1 METFLLNLLKTSLLG
16 SLAILA
22 MLVLK
27 PLWRERYRAKT
38 RCWLWLALA
47 AFLLLPVDFSVK
59 NAPVQAAPPK
69 DYTLFVGTDKTAI
82 QSTDNLFGDM
92 AEKSGQSPAQ
102 VRDTIIQR
110 PVTNPE
116 QKTTRYIPVTTI
128 LFYGYLAGAAAFLL
142 YQGVSYALFRR
153 TVRRWKRDVSR
164 ADYAAMLSDTARDLG
179 VSAPE
184 MIVCEAISTPAVT
197 GLLRPRLL
205 LPHERYDV
213 QELRYILRHE
223 LCHLKRRDMLLKLV
237 LLAAN
242 AMHWFNPVVY
252 LMLRQADEDIELA
265 CDSAA
270 TDGLELPE
278 RAAYSRTLLAAVQS
292 SVRALPA
299 TTCFGGTV
307 ERLKRRIT
315 NVLGA
320 QKKRGLGVVALVLA
334 LTLTAGCAISWGERA
349 QKNDDPFA
357 DKSYTVDILLYE
369 APAFTDGFTDGTYPS
384 FRTTTNTAGE
394 KYVTLCD
401 AWGSTSIYGPMEE
414 YTLEKQSFYALFGST
429 KASPVDDLIQ
439 NNKSAWSGHC
449 EEASDG
455 QPNQVYLLKQKDGS
469 VYLGLA
475 GDYEEDGSELFCSV
489 FRLNEQVNPIYA
501 SMDDYAAACVEDLKK
516 GTMTYSVSENNDYA
530 SRSIED
536 TVADVRVT
544 QLEQADSLGNLSP
557 DGTVLELW
565 YFQYEM
571 KPTNEAGMQID
582 VIGGQELTDDGYLN
596 ENWTHYLT
604 VLHYTYGEK
613 TGYQVIGTYTGNDG
627 LWYNGCSYSGE
638 EKYYLHDFYV
648 DYAGLDLPKMFIP
661 DLLNDTAA
669 DGYGRANQCEA
680 RLISGDGSYYFYA
693 PITAWACNPGTEFW
707 YSRYDTG
714 SYFNAKKLEQS
725 LDEAKAEWES
735 TGAKAEKTDAGWRF
749 VTHEGMS
756 NTIVTLFDAPDGTC
770 YEVTTHWTFDGSTE
784 ENQWGWNR
792 DRAVEGE
799 AVILQAMVNSFR
811 TSKILFT
818 DGSPNGSE
826 SSDPAPDDTAFQ
838 ADLQLASNGGASW
851 LSLNT
856 DGMAVGGHDPKD
868 SAPTVLLDTCDYK
881 EYDPS
886 ESSPSGS
893 AVPPGGGNPLALCLS
908 LSNSARFTFYE
919 GSDFMLYQHGDTR
932 YYKVSSYGDYATI
945 FDAML
950 AWYNKTPD
958 KEATFESDLVLAS
971 NAATVD
977 ILAFCPASGESGSHA
992 PLLTGYSVALDSYEY
1007 KPIDKPKNLDGLD
1020 SVELWPHNAQAT
1032 CLIFYKGTNT
1042 VKYVS
1047 GKSERYYRAVGD
1059 FSIVDNDGRTLYDL
1073 MRVWYDTAE
1082 YSDMLTSDVRAQSKS
1097 FSWQE
1102 AAQNWAN
1109 AYYGTQKEVTSG
1121 SIYKFTWLNVT
1132 VNPAEETTQAK
1143 RKAGEIDD
1151 NTYCFAVRVEF
1162 TAESANALQSAMAGN
1177 TVKCENPAAP
1187 KDAYEF
1193 YRCCTIQLRDD
1204 GRWYGTELGTGWLC
1218 AIPKKEGL
1226 PPPFFAVF
1234 QRRAGK
1240 STGTSQRY
1248 VV

>member
-69 DYTLFVGTDKTAI
+69 DYTLFVGTDKTTI

-92 AEKSGQSPAQ
+92 AEKSGQSPAA

-213 QELRYILRHE
+213 QDLRYILRHE

-252 LMLRQADEDIELA
+252 LMLRQTDEDIELA

-334 LTLTAGCAISWGERA
+334 LTLTAGCAVSWGERA

-357 DKSYTVDILLYE
+357 DKSYTVDTLLYE
-369 APAFTDGFTDGTYPS
+369 APGFTDGFTDGAYPT
-384 FRTTTNTAGE
+384 FRTATNPAGE
-394 KYVTLCD
+394 KYVTMFNDLGY
-401 AWGSTSIYGPMEE
+401 ALIYGPMEE
-414 YTLEKQSFYALFGST
+414 YNLEKQSFYALFGNT
-429 KASPVDDLIQ
+429 RDASPVDDLMQ
-439 NNKSAWSGHC
+439 HNKSAWTGYC
-449 EEASDG
+449 EEAKDS
-455 QPNQVYLLKQKDGS
+455 QPYQAYLLEQEDGTI
-469 VYLGLA
+469 YLGLSA
-475 GDYEEDGSELFCSV
+475 DYAEDGSECFCMV
-489 FRLNEQVNPIYA
+489 YRLEKEDDTIYA

-516 GTMTYSVSENNDYA
+516 GTMTYSVSENNEYA

-544 QLEQADSLGNLSP
+544 QLEQGDSLGNLSP

-571 KPTNEAGMQID
+571 KPTNEAGAQINI
-582 VIGGQELTDDGYLN
+582 VGGQELTDDGYLN
-596 ENWTHYLT
+596 EHWTHYLT

-613 TGYQVIGTYTGNDG
+613 TGYQIIGTYTGNDG
-627 LWYNGCSYSGE
+627 LWYNGCSYGVDL
-638 EKYYLHDFYV
+638 KYYLHDFYV

-799 AVILQAMVNSFR
+799 AEVLRAMVRSF
-811 TSKILFT
+811 TVNW
-818 DGSPNGSE
+818 DADAAA
-826 SSDPAPDDTAFQ
+826 DPALDDSDFQ
-838 ADLQLASNGGASW
+838 ADLQLASNGGAAWMFLYRDNAAITDRDMLNVTPTVRLDECSYALLHDKFTPADGARSLTLW
-851 LSLNT
+851 LSNNDSSHLVFFEDT
-856 DGMAVGGHDPKD
+856 DI
-868 SAPTVLLDTCDYK
+868 
-881 EYDPS
+881 
-886 ESSPSGS
+886 
-893 AVPPGGGNPLALCLS
+893 
-908 LSNSARFTFYE
+908 
-919 GSDFMLYQHGDTR
+919 MLYQRDDAY
-932 YYKVSSYGDYATI
+932 YYKVSDYGDYATLY
-945 FDAML
+945 DAML
-950 AWYNKTPD
+950 AWFNSAQSGTEPSDASSATTTNAVSRDSLIKAADSYVDLGGYLWYTADGKFCRWHEGGSVETLRELPYNDVTDQPAI
-958 KEATFESDLVLAS
+958 ATLA
-971 NAATVD
+971 VEYD
-977 ILAFCPASGESGSHA
+977 Q
-992 PLLTGYSVALDSYEY
+992 VALRWHIGGATTGTTMLELYGADGKRTME
-1007 KPIDKPKNLDGLD
+1007 LDG
-1020 SVELWPHNAQAT
+1020 SAP
-1032 CLIFYKGTNT
+1032 
-1042 VKYVS
+1042 
-1047 GKSERYYRAVGD
+1047 
-1059 FSIVDNDGRTLYDL
+1059 
-1073 MRVWYDTAE
+1073 
-1082 YSDMLTSDVRAQSKS
+1082 
-1097 FSWQE
+1097 
-1102 AAQNWAN
+1102 
-1109 AYYGTQKEVTSG
+1109 
-1121 SIYKFTWLNVT
+1121 
-1132 VNPAEETTQAK
+1132 
-1143 RKAGEIDD
+1143 
-1151 NTYCFAVRVEF
+1151 FAI
-1162 TAESANALQSAMAGN
+1162 SGN
-1177 TVKCENPAAP
+1177 TVVKLLSFPPTTGNLLLSTDGGKTWSAIG
-1187 KDAYEF
+1187 DADWF
-1193 YRCCTIQLRDD
+1193 YGSVTEDSSGSTSYALADLTIRDGYVYTTAVYD
-1204 GRWYGTELGTGWLC
+1204 VHHEKSNDPLVTHSVRVNLKTGAQEILD
-1218 AIPKKEGL
+1218 
-1226 PPPFFAVF
+1226 
-1234 QRRAGK
+1234 
-1240 STGTSQRY
+1240 
-1248 VV
+1248 

>member
-47 AFLLLPVDFSVK
+47 VFLLLPVDFSVK
-59 NAPVQAAPPK
+59 NAPVQAEPPK

-153 TVRRWKRDVSR
+153 TVRRWKRDVAR
-164 ADYAAMLSDTARDLG
+164 ADYASLLSDTVRDLG

-334 LTLTAGCAISWGERA
+334 LTLTAGCAVSWGERA

-357 DKSYTVDILLYE
+357 DKSYTVDTLLYE
-369 APAFTDGFTDGTYPS
+369 APGFTDGFTDGAYPT
-384 FRTTTNTAGE
+384 FRTATNPAGE
-394 KYVTLCD
+394 KYVTMFNDLGY
-401 AWGSTSIYGPMEE
+401 ALIYGPMEE
-414 YTLEKQSFYALFGST
+414 YKLEKQSFYALFGNT
-429 KASPVDDLIQ
+429 RDASPVDDLMQ
-439 NNKSAWSGHC
+439 HNKSAWTGYC
-449 EEASDG
+449 EEAKDS
-455 QPNQVYLLKQKDGS
+455 QPYQAYLLEQEDGTI
-469 VYLGLA
+469 YLGLSA
-475 GDYEEDGSELFCSV
+475 DYAEDGSECFCMV
-489 FRLNEQVNPIYA
+489 YRLEKEDDTIYA
-501 SMDDYAAACVEDLKK
+501 SMDDYAAERVAELKK
-516 GTMTYSVSENNDYA
+516 GTMTYSVSENNEYA

-544 QLEQADSLGNLSP
+544 QLEFADSLGNLSP

-604 VLHYTYGEK
+604 VLHYTSGEK
-613 TGYQVIGTYTGNDG
+613 TGYQIIGTYTGNDG

-661 DLLNDTAA
+661 NLLNDTAA

-799 AVILQAMVNSFR
+799 AVVLQAMVNSFR
-811 TSKILFT
+811 TSKILPTT
-818 DGSPNGSE
+818 DPVLD
-826 SSDPAPDDTAFQ
+826 DPAFK
-838 ADLQLASNGGASW
+838 ADLQLATNGGASW
-851 LSLNT
+851 MYLSKNSA
-856 DGMAVGGHDPKD
+856 AVSDCNMRNVT
-868 SAPTVLLDTCDYK
+868 PTVKLDECSYALLNEEFTPDDGKQT
-881 EYDPS
+881 
-886 ESSPSGS
+886 
-893 AVPPGGGNPLALCLS
+893 LTLW
-908 LSNSARFTFYE
+908 LSNNDSSHLAFYE
-919 GSDFMLYQHGDTR
+919 GTNVMLYQRDDAR
-932 YYKVSSYGDYATI
+932 YYKVSNFGDYATLY
-945 FDAML
+945 DAML
-950 AWYNKTPD
+950 AWFNSAQSGT
-958 KEATFESDLVLAS
+958 ETSDASSTTTTNAVSRDSLIKAADSYVDLGGYLWYTAGGKLYRWREGGSVEVLHDLPV
-971 NAATVD
+971 NDVTDTTVD
-977 ILAFCPASGESGSHA
+977 ATLSVVSDQVALRYYIGGGIMGSFVTELYGADGKQSATLYGYESIAISGSTIVETTKFPPTVNNLRLSTDGGKTWTSIGDA
-992 PLLTGYSVALDSYEY
+992 DYFYGSVTEDGSSISYFPGALEIRDGYVYTTAVYD
-1007 KPIDKPKNLDGLD
+1007 IDHQK
-1020 SVELWPHNAQAT
+1020 
-1032 CLIFYKGTNT
+1032 
-1042 VKYVS
+1042 
-1047 GKSERYYRAVGD
+1047 
-1059 FSIVDNDGRTLYDL
+1059 
-1073 MRVWYDTAE
+1073 
-1082 YSDMLTSDVRAQSKS
+1082 TSDPL
-1097 FSWQE
+1097 
-1102 AAQNWAN
+1102 
-1109 AYYGTQKEVTSG
+1109 VTHS
-1121 SIYKFTWLNVT
+1121 
-1132 VNPAEETTQAK
+1132 
-1143 RKAGEIDD
+1143 
-1151 NTYCFAVRVEF
+1151 VRV
-1162 TAESANALQSAMAGN
+1162 NL
-1177 TVKCENPAAP
+1177 K
-1187 KDAYEF
+1187 
-1193 YRCCTIQLRDD
+1193 
-1204 GRWYGTELGTGWLC
+1204 TGAQEILD
-1218 AIPKKEGL
+1218 
-1226 PPPFFAVF
+1226 
-1234 QRRAGK
+1234 
-1240 STGTSQRY
+1240 
-1248 VV
+1248 

>member
-92 AEKSGQSPAQ
+92 AEKSGQSPAA

-153 TVRRWKRDVSR
+153 TVHRWKRDVSR

-334 LTLTAGCAISWGERA
+334 LTLTAGCAVSWGERA

-357 DKSYTVDILLYE
+357 DKSYTVDTLLYE
-369 APAFTDGFTDGTYPS
+369 APGFTDGFTDGAYPT
-384 FRTTTNTAGE
+384 FRTATNPAGE
-394 KYVTLCD
+394 KYVTMFNDLGY
-401 AWGSTSIYGPMEE
+401 ALIYGPMEE
-414 YTLEKQSFYALFGST
+414 YKLEKQSFYALFGST
-429 KASPVDDLIQ
+429 RDASPVDDLMQ
-439 NNKSAWSGHC
+439 HNKSAWTGYC
-449 EEASDG
+449 EEAKDS
-455 QPNQVYLLKQKDGS
+455 QPYQAYLLEQEDGTI
-469 VYLGLA
+469 YLGLSA
-475 GDYEEDGSELFCSV
+475 DYAEDGSECFCMV
-489 FRLNEQVNPIYA
+489 YRLEKEDDTIYA
-501 SMDDYAAACVEDLKK
+501 SMDDYAAERVAELKK
-516 GTMTYSVSENNDYA
+516 GTMTYSVSENNEYA

-571 KPTNEAGMQID
+571 KPTNEAGAQINI
-582 VIGGQELTDDGYLN
+582 VGGQELTDDGYLN

-604 VLHYTYGEK
+604 VLHYTSGEK

-707 YSRYDTG
+707 YSRCDTG

-792 DRAVEGE
+792 DRAVESE
-799 AVILQAMVNSFR
+799 AEVLRAMVRSF
-811 TSKILFT
+811 TVNW
-818 DGSPNGSE
+818 DADAAA
-826 SSDPAPDDTAFQ
+826 DPALDDSDFQ
-838 ADLQLASNGGASW
+838 ADLQLASNGGAAWMYLSKNSAAVSDCNMRNVTPTVKLDECSYALLNEEFTPDDGKQTLTLW
-851 LSLNT
+851 LSNN
-856 DGMAVGGHDPKD
+856 D
-868 SAPTVLLDTCDYK
+868 S
-881 EYDPS
+881 S
-886 ESSPSGS
+886 H
-893 AVPPGGGNPLALCLS
+893 LA
-908 LSNSARFTFYE
+908 FYE
-919 GSDFMLYQHGDTR
+919 GTNVMLYQRDDAR
-932 YYKVSSYGDYATI
+932 YYKVSNFGDYATLY
-945 FDAML
+945 DAML
-950 AWYNKTPD
+950 AWFNSAQSGT
-958 KEATFESDLVLAS
+958 ETSDAS
-971 NAATVD
+971 STTTTNAVSRDSLIKA
-977 ILAFCPASGESGSHA
+977 A
-992 PLLTGYSVALDSYEY
+992 DSY
-1007 KPIDKPKNLDGLD
+1007 
-1020 SVELWPHNAQAT
+1020 
-1032 CLIFYKGTNT
+1032 
-1042 VKYVS
+1042 
-1047 GKSERYYRAVGD
+1047 
-1059 FSIVDNDGRTLYDL
+1059 VDNDDYLWYISGGKLCRWHEGGSVETLRELPYNDVTDQPAIATLAVEYDQVALRWHIGGATTGTTMLELYGADGKRTMELD
-1073 MRVWYDTAE
+1073 
-1082 YSDMLTSDVRAQSKS
+1082 
-1097 FSWQE
+1097 
-1102 AAQNWAN
+1102 
-1109 AYYGTQKEVTSG
+1109 G
-1121 SIYKFTWLNVT
+1121 SA
-1132 VNPAEETTQAK
+1132 P
-1143 RKAGEIDD
+1143 
-1151 NTYCFAVRVEF
+1151 FAI
-1162 TAESANALQSAMAGN
+1162 SGN
-1177 TVKCENPAAP
+1177 TVVKLLSFPPTTGNLLLSTDGGKTWSAIG
-1187 KDAYEF
+1187 DADWF
-1193 YRCCTIQLRDD
+1193 YGSVTEDSSGSTSYALADLTIRDGYVYTTAVYD
-1204 GRWYGTELGTGWLC
+1204 IDHQKTSDPLVTHSVRVNLKTGAQEILD
-1218 AIPKKEGL
+1218 
-1226 PPPFFAVF
+1226 
-1234 QRRAGK
+1234 
-1240 STGTSQRY
+1240 
-1248 VV
+1248 

>member
-38 RCWLWLALA
+38 RCWLWLAMA

-205 LPHERYDV
+205 LPHEHYDV

-223 LCHLKRRDMLLKLV
+223 LCHLKRCDMLFKLV

-270 TDGLELPE
+270 TDDLDRAE

-334 LTLTAGCAISWGERA
+334 LTLTAGCAVSWGERGK
-349 QKNDDPFA
+349 KNDAPF
-357 DKSYTVDILLYE
+357 
-369 APAFTDGFTDGTYPS
+369 DGTRYNPVLVVANWELTIGKN
-384 FRTTTNTAGE
+384 FRPLYYVSDESGTYFRLSCEDGVNTVTMIYDGGE
-394 KYVTLCD
+394 TAFAPMESVTLTQENFDGTLLPDLDTLRGDNKAAWRVQLPDNFDDHDPEASPNLVFLLEQEDGTLYLCIGYHFEGGD
-401 AWGSTSIYGPMEE
+401 AFIEDTDRIRWVYR
-414 YTLEKQSFYALFGST
+414 LEK
-429 KASPVDDLIQ
+429 
-439 NNKSAWSGHC
+439 
-449 EEASDG
+449 
-455 QPNQVYLLKQKDGS
+455 
-469 VYLGLA
+469 
-475 GDYEEDGSELFCSV
+475 ED
-489 FRLNEQVNPIYA
+489 NTIYP
-501 SMDDYAAACVEDLKK
+501 SMDDYAAKCVEDLKQ
-516 GTMTYSVSENNDYA
+516 GTMTYYTSENGNYGSQA
-530 SRSIED
+530 IED

-544 QLEQADSLGNLSP
+544 RLEQGDSLGNLSP

-571 KPTNEAGMQID
+571 KPTNEAGVQID

-596 ENWTHYLT
+596 EHWTHYLT

-613 TGYQVIGTYTGNDG
+613 TGYQVIGTSMSNDG
-627 LWYNGCSYSGE
+627 LWYNGCGYGVDL
-638 EKYYLHDFYV
+638 KYYLHDFYV
-648 DYAGLDLPKMFIP
+648 DYAGLDLPKMYIP
-661 DLLNDTAA
+661 NLVDGLVE
-669 DGYGRANQCEA
+669 DGYGHGNSVEG
-680 RLISGDGSYYFYA
+680 RLVSGSTYNFCYYYV
-693 PITAWACNPGTEFW
+693 PITGWACSPGTDYW

-714 SYFNAKKLEQS
+714 SYFSVKKLERGIN
-725 LDEAKAEWES
+725 DAKAEWES
-735 TGAKAEKTDAGWRF
+735 TGVTGEKVDTGCWRY

-756 NTIVTLFDAPDGTC
+756 NTIVTLFAGPNNTT
-770 YEVTTHWTFDGSTE
+770 YEVEIHWLFDGSSE
-784 ENQWGWNR
+784 ENQWGWNH
-792 DRAVEGE
+792 DRAVEEE
-799 AVILQAMVNSFR
+799 AVILQAMVKHFTINGG
-811 TSKILFT
+811 IYFT
-818 DGSPNGSE
+818 DGSSDAE
-826 SSDPAPDDTAFQ
+826 SPADTAFLT
-838 ADLQLASNGGASW
+838 DLQLAANGGIESLTLFPAATSSIISPCEPVSTEGSELHVDLSNYGYSSTSEPENISLLNHIRIDLKGDSQSW
-851 LSLNT
+851 F
-856 DGMAVGGHDPKD
+856 
-868 SAPTVLLDTCDYK
+868 
-881 EYDPS
+881 
-886 ESSPSGS
+886 ESYQ
-893 AVPPGGGNPLALCLS
+893 GGNVIGYFAENRP
-908 LSNSARFTFYE
+908 TE
-919 GSDFMLYQHGDTR
+919 
-932 YYKVSSYGDYATI
+932 YY
-945 FDAML
+945 
-950 AWYNKTPD
+950 
-958 KEATFESDLVLAS
+958 
-971 NAATVD
+971 
-977 ILAFCPASGESGSHA
+977 LAF
-992 PLLTGYSVALDSYEY
+992 
-1007 KPIDKPKNLDGLD
+1007 
-1020 SVELWPHNAQAT
+1020 
-1032 CLIFYKGTNT
+1032 
-1042 VKYVS
+1042 
-1047 GKSERYYRAVGD
+1047 GD
-1059 FSIVDNDGRTLYDL
+1059 FGKYATLYDVIL
-1073 MRVWYDTAE
+1073 EWYHSAQSGTKPSDASSATMTNAVSRDSLIKAADSYVDLGGYLWYTAGGKFCRWHEGGSVETVCDLPLDYDTPVSASLSTQDNRILMGYHIGGATMGSFITDLYDTDGKKLSSINGYNAIAISGDIIVMTDHFMPTPNNLSISYDCGKTFTE
-1082 YSDMLTSDVRAQSKS
+1082 FGDKDWFYGSALTED
-1097 FSWQE
+1097 
-1102 AAQNWAN
+1102 
-1109 AYYGTQKEVTSG
+1109 GTYVTSVSSSLEIRDG
-1121 SIYKFTWLNVT
+1121 YVYTTAVYDINHEKSDDPLVT
-1132 VNPAEETTQAK
+1132 H
-1143 RKAGEIDD
+1143 
-1151 NTYCFAVRVEF
+1151 AVRI
-1162 TAESANALQSAMAGN
+1162 SI
-1177 TVKCENPAAP
+1177 K
-1187 KDAYEF
+1187 
-1193 YRCCTIQLRDD
+1193 
-1204 GRWYGTELGTGWLC
+1204 TGAQEILD
-1218 AIPKKEGL
+1218 
-1226 PPPFFAVF
+1226 
-1234 QRRAGK
+1234 
-1240 STGTSQRY
+1240 
-1248 VV
+1248 

>member
-47 AFLLLPVDFSVK
+47 AFLLLPIDFSVK

-153 TVRRWKRDVSR
+153 TVRRWKRDVTR

-179 VSAPE
+179 VNAPE

-320 QKKRGLGVVALVLA
+320 QKKRGLGIVALVLA
-334 LTLTAGCAISWGERA
+334 LTLTAGCAVSWGSRDA
-349 QKNDDPFA
+349 STAPFDGSRYHPVFVLENPELTIGESFLPLSNITSTSVQLSQA
-357 DKSYTVDILLYE
+357 DGIKMVALTYTGTAMVYTPMESVTLTQE
-369 APAFTDGFTDGTYPS
+369 NFDGTLLPDLDALRS
-384 FRTTTNTAGE
+384 DNKTAWRVQLPDNFDDHDPEASPNLVFLLEQEDG
-394 KYVTLCD
+394 TLYLCIGYHFNGGD
-401 AWGSTSIYGPMEE
+401 AFPEDSDRIRWVYR
-414 YTLEKQSFYALFGST
+414 LEK
-429 KASPVDDLIQ
+429 
-439 NNKSAWSGHC
+439 
-449 EEASDG
+449 
-455 QPNQVYLLKQKDGS
+455 
-469 VYLGLA
+469 
-475 GDYEEDGSELFCSV
+475 ED
-489 FRLNEQVNPIYA
+489 NTIYP
-501 SMDDYAAACVEDLKK
+501 SMDDYAAACVEYLKK

-544 QLEQADSLGNLSP
+544 RLEQGDSLGNLSP

-571 KPTNEAGMQID
+571 KPTNEAGVQID

-596 ENWTHYLT
+596 EHWTHYLT
-604 VLHYTYGEK
+604 VLHYTSGEK
-613 TGYQVIGTYTGNDG
+613 TGYQIIGTSMSNDG
-627 LWYNGCSYSGE
+627 LWYNGCGYGVDL
-638 EKYYLHDFYV
+638 KYYLHDFYV

-661 DLLNDTAA
+661 NLLNAA
-669 DGYGRANQCEA
+669 TDGYGRANQCEA

-811 TSKILFT
+811 TSKILPTT
-818 DGSPNGSE
+818 DPVLD
-826 SSDPAPDDTAFQ
+826 DPAFK
-838 ADLQLASNGGASW
+838 ADLQLATNGGASW
-851 LSLNT
+851 MYLSKNSA
-856 DGMAVGGHDPKD
+856 AVSDCNMRNVT
-868 SAPTVLLDTCDYK
+868 PTVKLDECSYALLNEEFTPDDGKQT
-881 EYDPS
+881 
-886 ESSPSGS
+886 
-893 AVPPGGGNPLALCLS
+893 LTLW
-908 LSNSARFTFYE
+908 LSNNDSSHLAFYE
-919 GSDFMLYQHGDTR
+919 GTNVMLYQRDDAR
-932 YYKVSSYGDYATI
+932 YYKVSNFGDYATLY
-945 FDAML
+945 DAML
-950 AWYNKTPD
+950 AWFNSAQSGT
-958 KEATFESDLVLAS
+958 ETSDAS
-971 NAATVD
+971 STTTTNAVSRDSLIKA
-977 ILAFCPASGESGSHA
+977 A
-992 PLLTGYSVALDSYEY
+992 DSYVDLGGYLWYTAGGKFCRWRE
-1007 KPIDKPKNLDGLD
+1007 GG
-1020 SVELWPHNAQAT
+1020 SVETVCDLPLDYDTPVSASLSTQDNRILMNYHIGGAT
-1032 CLIFYKGTNT
+1032 MGSFIT
-1042 VKYVS
+1042 
-1047 GKSERYYRAVGD
+1047 D
-1059 FSIVDNDGRTLYDL
+1059 LYDTDGKKL
-1073 MRVWYDTAE
+1073 SSINGYNAIAISGDIIVMTDHFMPTPNNMSISYDCGKTFTEFGDKDWFYGSA
-1082 YSDMLTSDVRAQSKS
+1082 LTED
-1097 FSWQE
+1097 
-1102 AAQNWAN
+1102 
-1109 AYYGTQKEVTSG
+1109 GTYVTSVNSSLEIRDG
-1121 SIYKFTWLNVT
+1121 YVYTTAVYDINHEKSDDPLVT
-1132 VNPAEETTQAK
+1132 H
-1143 RKAGEIDD
+1143 
-1151 NTYCFAVRVEF
+1151 AVRI
-1162 TAESANALQSAMAGN
+1162 SI
-1177 TVKCENPAAP
+1177 K
-1187 KDAYEF
+1187 
-1193 YRCCTIQLRDD
+1193 
-1204 GRWYGTELGTGWLC
+1204 TGAQEILD
-1218 AIPKKEGL
+1218 
-1226 PPPFFAVF
+1226 
-1234 QRRAGK
+1234 
-1240 STGTSQRY
+1240 
-1248 VV
+1248 

>member
-47 AFLLLPVDFSVK
+47 VFLLLPVDFSVK

-205 LPHERYDV
+205 LPHEHYDV

-334 LTLTAGCAISWGERA
+334 LTLTAGCAVGWGERA
-349 QKNDDPFA
+349 QTQKNDDPFA

-604 VLHYTYGEK
+604 VLHYTSGEQ

-638 EKYYLHDFYV
+638 GKYYLHDFYV

-792 DRAVEGE
+792 DRAVESE
-799 AVILQAMVNSFR
+799 AEVLRAMVRSF
-811 TSKILFT
+811 TVNW
-818 DGSPNGSE
+818 DADAAA
-826 SSDPAPDDTAFQ
+826 DPALDDSDFQ
-838 ADLQLASNGGASW
+838 ADLQLASNGGAAWMYLSKNSAAVSDCNMRNVTPTVKLDECSYALLNEEFTPDDGKQTLTLW
-851 LSLNT
+851 LSNN
-856 DGMAVGGHDPKD
+856 D
-868 SAPTVLLDTCDYK
+868 S
-881 EYDPS
+881 S
-886 ESSPSGS
+886 H
-893 AVPPGGGNPLALCLS
+893 LA
-908 LSNSARFTFYE
+908 FYE
-919 GSDFMLYQHGDTR
+919 GTNVMLYQRDDAR
-932 YYKVSSYGDYATI
+932 YYKVSNFGDYATLY
-945 FDAML
+945 DAML
-950 AWYNKTPD
+950 AWFNSAQSGTEPSDASSTTTTNAVSRDSLIKAADSYVDLGGYLWYTAGGKFCRWHEGGSVETLRELPYNDVTDQPAI
-958 KEATFESDLVLAS
+958 ATLA
-971 NAATVD
+971 VEYD
-977 ILAFCPASGESGSHA
+977 Q
-992 PLLTGYSVALDSYEY
+992 VALRWHIGGATTGTTMLELYGADGKRTME
-1007 KPIDKPKNLDGLD
+1007 LDG
-1020 SVELWPHNAQAT
+1020 SAP
-1032 CLIFYKGTNT
+1032 
-1042 VKYVS
+1042 
-1047 GKSERYYRAVGD
+1047 
-1059 FSIVDNDGRTLYDL
+1059 
-1073 MRVWYDTAE
+1073 
-1082 YSDMLTSDVRAQSKS
+1082 
-1097 FSWQE
+1097 
-1102 AAQNWAN
+1102 
-1109 AYYGTQKEVTSG
+1109 
-1121 SIYKFTWLNVT
+1121 
-1132 VNPAEETTQAK
+1132 
-1143 RKAGEIDD
+1143 
-1151 NTYCFAVRVEF
+1151 FAI
-1162 TAESANALQSAMAGN
+1162 SGN
-1177 TVKCENPAAP
+1177 TVVKLLSFPPTTGNLLLSTDGGKTWSAIG
-1187 KDAYEF
+1187 DADWF
-1193 YRCCTIQLRDD
+1193 YGSVTEDSSGSTSYALADLTIRDGYVYTTAVYD
-1204 GRWYGTELGTGWLC
+1204 IDHQKTSDPLVTHAVRISIKTGAQEILD
-1218 AIPKKEGL
+1218 
-1226 PPPFFAVF
+1226 
-1234 QRRAGK
+1234 
-1240 STGTSQRY
+1240 
-1248 VV
+1248 

>member
-47 AFLLLPVDFSVK
+47 VFLLLPVDFSVK
-59 NAPVQAAPPK
+59 NAPVQAEPPK
-69 DYTLFVGTDKTAI
+69 DYTLFVGTDKTTI

-92 AEKSGQSPAQ
+92 AEKSGQSPAA

-153 TVRRWKRDVSR
+153 TVRRWKRDVAR

-179 VSAPE
+179 VGAPE

-205 LPHERYDV
+205 LPHEHYDV

-334 LTLTAGCAISWGERA
+334 LTLTAGCAVSWGN
-349 QKNDDPFA
+349 KNELSDPFG
-357 DKSYTVDILLYE
+357 KSYTIADIVYIGVEPDDTFRENAANAELLLRSDAQSMTLTWTDHYKWDCTAAGSFEMTEENFDRYFDGSAFE
-369 APAFTDGFTDGTYPS
+369 AADNPAGWQESDMSAAKLRRENANTWCFTTSSPPDGLTDY
-384 FRTTTNTAGE
+384 
-394 KYVTLCD
+394 LC
-401 AWGSTSIYGPMEE
+401 
-414 YTLEKQSFYALFGST
+414 
-429 KASPVDDLIQ
+429 
-439 NNKSAWSGHC
+439 
-449 EEASDG
+449 
-455 QPNQVYLLKQKDGS
+455 LLQQKDGTL
-469 VYLGLA
+469 YLAMGYYPDSKQTAPHCFHTL
-475 GDYEEDGSELFCSV
+475 
-489 FRLNEQVNPIYA
+489 FRLAEKAVPIYA

-544 QLEQADSLGNLSP
+544 QLEFADSLGNLSP

-571 KPTNEAGMQID
+571 KPTNEAGVQID
-582 VIGGQELTDDGYLN
+582 VIGGQELTDDGYLR
-596 ENWTHYLT
+596 ESWTHYLT
-604 VLHYTYGEK
+604 VLRYTSGEK

-627 LWYNGCSYSGE
+627 LWYDGCNYSGE
-638 EKYYLHDFYV
+638 EKYYLHDFYI

-661 DLLNDTAA
+661 NLLNAA
-669 DGYGRANQCEA
+669 TDGYGRANQCEA

-735 TGAKAEKTDAGWRF
+735 TGAKAAKTDTGWRF
-749 VTHEGMS
+749 VTNEGMS
-756 NTIVTLFDAPDGTC
+756 NTVVTLFDAPDNTC
-770 YEVTTHWTFDGSTE
+770 YEVEIHWSFDGSTA
-784 ENQWGWNR
+784 ENEWGWNR

-799 AVILQAMVNSFR
+799 AEVLRAMVRSF
-811 TSKILFT
+811 TVNW
-818 DGSPNGSE
+818 DADAAA
-826 SSDPAPDDTAFQ
+826 DPALDDSDFQ
-838 ADLQLASNGGASW
+838 ADLQLASNGGAAWMFLYRDNAAITDRDMLNVTPTVRLDECSYALLHDKFTPADGARSLTLW
-851 LSLNT
+851 LSNNDSSHLAFFEGT
-856 DGMAVGGHDPKD
+856 DI
-868 SAPTVLLDTCDYK
+868 
-881 EYDPS
+881 
-886 ESSPSGS
+886 
-893 AVPPGGGNPLALCLS
+893 
-908 LSNSARFTFYE
+908 
-919 GSDFMLYQHGDTR
+919 MLYQRDDAY
-932 YYKVSSYGDYATI
+932 YYKVSDYGDYATLY
-945 FDAML
+945 DAML
-950 AWYNKTPD
+950 AWFNSAQSGTEPSD
-958 KEATFESDLVLAS
+958 ASSAT
-971 NAATVD
+971 T
-977 ILAFCPASGESGSHA
+977 
-992 PLLTGYSVALDSYEY
+992 
-1007 KPIDKPKNLDGLD
+1007 
-1020 SVELWPHNAQAT
+1020 
-1032 CLIFYKGTNT
+1032 TNT
-1042 VKYVS
+1042 VSRDSLIKAADSYVDLGGYLWYISGGKFYRWHEGSAVETICTLPTDSLTDSPVRATLSIMVSRVALRYHIGGATMGTYVTELYNSDGEQYVKIDGYESIAFDNHGNIVKTLQFPPAQNNLSISYDS
-1047 GKSERYYRAVGD
+1047 GKTWTSIGDADYFYGSVTEDGSSISYFPGALEIRDGYVYTTAV
-1059 FSIVDNDGRTLYDL
+1059 YDI
-1073 MRVWYDTAE
+1073 DHQK
-1082 YSDMLTSDVRAQSKS
+1082 TSDPL
-1097 FSWQE
+1097 
-1102 AAQNWAN
+1102 
-1109 AYYGTQKEVTSG
+1109 VTHS
-1121 SIYKFTWLNVT
+1121 
-1132 VNPAEETTQAK
+1132 
-1143 RKAGEIDD
+1143 
-1151 NTYCFAVRVEF
+1151 VRV
-1162 TAESANALQSAMAGN
+1162 NL
-1177 TVKCENPAAP
+1177 K
-1187 KDAYEF
+1187 
-1193 YRCCTIQLRDD
+1193 
-1204 GRWYGTELGTGWLC
+1204 TGAQEILD
-1218 AIPKKEGL
+1218 
-1226 PPPFFAVF
+1226 
-1234 QRRAGK
+1234 
-1240 STGTSQRY
+1240 
-1248 VV
+1248 

>member
-27 PLWRERYRAKT
+27 SLWRERYRAKT

-47 AFLLLPVDFSVK
+47 VFLLLPVDFSVK

-142 YQGVSYALFRR
+142 YQGVSYTLFRR
-153 TVRRWKRDVSR
+153 TVRRWKRDVAR

-320 QKKRGLGVVALVLA
+320 QKKRGLGIVALVLA
-334 LTLTAGCAISWGERA
+334 LTLTAGCAVSWGERA

-357 DKSYTVDILLYE
+357 DKSYTVDTLLYE
-369 APAFTDGFTDGTYPS
+369 APGFTDGFTDGAYPT
-384 FRTTTNTAGE
+384 FRTATNPAGE
-394 KYVTLCD
+394 KYVTMFNDLGY
-401 AWGSTSIYGPMEE
+401 ALIYGPMEE
-414 YTLEKQSFYALFGST
+414 YKLEKQSFYALFGNT
-429 KASPVDDLIQ
+429 RDASPVDDLMQ
-439 NNKSAWSGHC
+439 HNKSAWTGYC
-449 EEASDG
+449 EEAKDS
-455 QPNQVYLLKQKDGS
+455 QPYQAYLLEQEDGTI
-469 VYLGLA
+469 YLGLSA
-475 GDYEEDGSELFCSV
+475 DYAEDGSECFCMV
-489 FRLNEQVNPIYA
+489 YRLNEQINPIYA

-544 QLEQADSLGNLSP
+544 RLEQGDSLGNLSP

-571 KPTNEAGMQID
+571 KPTNEAGAQINI
-582 VIGGQELTDDGYLN
+582 VGGQELTDDGYLN
-596 ENWTHYLT
+596 EHWTHYLT
-604 VLHYTYGEK
+604 VLHYTSGEK
-613 TGYQVIGTYTGNDG
+613 TGYQIIGTSMSNDG

-648 DYAGLDLPKMFIP
+648 DYAGLNEPKMYIP
-661 DLLNDTAA
+661 DLVDGLVE
-669 DGYGRANQCEA
+669 DGYGHGNSVEG
-680 RLISGDGSYYFYA
+680 RLISGNGNYSFYV
-693 PITAWACNPGTEFW
+693 PISGWTYKPDAEYAEYW
-707 YSRYDTG
+707 YSSYNTG
-714 SYFNAKKLEQS
+714 SYFSVTEVDHS
-725 LDEAKAEWES
+725 LYDEKPEWES
-735 TGAKAEKTDAGWRF
+735 AGYTAEWIDESCRF

-756 NTIVTLFDAPDGTC
+756 NTVVTLFNGPNNTC
-770 YEVTTHWTFDGSTE
+770 YIVEIHWLFDGSTE
-784 ENQWGWNR
+784 ENQWGWNH
-792 DRAVEGE
+792 DRAVEEE

-811 TSKILFT
+811 TSKILPT
-818 DGSPNGSE
+818 MDPVLD
-826 SSDPAPDDTAFQ
+826 DPAFK
-838 ADLQLASNGGASW
+838 ADLQLATNGGASW
-851 LSLNT
+851 MYLSKNSA
-856 DGMAVGGHDPKD
+856 AVSDCNMRNVT
-868 SAPTVLLDTCDYK
+868 PTVKLDECSYALLNEEFTPDDGKQT
-881 EYDPS
+881 
-886 ESSPSGS
+886 
-893 AVPPGGGNPLALCLS
+893 LTLW
-908 LSNSARFTFYE
+908 LSNNDSSHLAFYE
-919 GSDFMLYQHGDTR
+919 STNVMLYQRDDAR
-932 YYKVSSYGDYATI
+932 YYKVSNFGDYATLY
-945 FDAML
+945 DAML
-950 AWYNKTPD
+950 AWFNSAQSGTEPSDASSTTTTNAVSRDSLIKAADSYVDLGGYLWYTAGGKFCRWHEGGSVETVCDLPLDYDTPVSASLSTQDNRILMNYHIGGAIMGSFITDLYDTDGKKLSSINGYNAIAISGDIIVMTDHFMPTPNNMSISYDCGKTFTEFGD
-958 KEATFESDLVLAS
+958 KDWFYGSALTEDGTYVTSVNSSLEIRDGYVYTTAVYDINHEKS
-971 NAATVD
+971 NA
-977 ILAFCPASGESGSHA
+977 
-992 PLLTGYSVALDSYEY
+992 PL
-1007 KPIDKPKNLDGLD
+1007 
-1020 SVELWPHNAQAT
+1020 
-1032 CLIFYKGTNT
+1032 
-1042 VKYVS
+1042 
-1047 GKSERYYRAVGD
+1047 
-1059 FSIVDNDGRTLYDL
+1059 
-1073 MRVWYDTAE
+1073 
-1082 YSDMLTSDVRAQSKS
+1082 
-1097 FSWQE
+1097 
-1102 AAQNWAN
+1102 
-1109 AYYGTQKEVTSG
+1109 VTH
-1121 SIYKFTWLNVT
+1121 
-1132 VNPAEETTQAK
+1132 
-1143 RKAGEIDD
+1143 
-1151 NTYCFAVRVEF
+1151 AVRI
-1162 TAESANALQSAMAGN
+1162 SI
-1177 TVKCENPAAP
+1177 K
-1187 KDAYEF
+1187 
-1193 YRCCTIQLRDD
+1193 
-1204 GRWYGTELGTGWLC
+1204 TGAQEILD
-1218 AIPKKEGL
+1218 
-1226 PPPFFAVF
+1226 
-1234 QRRAGK
+1234 
-1240 STGTSQRY
+1240 
-1248 VV
+1248 

>member
-47 AFLLLPVDFSVK
+47 VFLLLPVDFSVK

-92 AEKSGQSPAQ
+92 AEKSGQSPAA

-142 YQGVSYALFRR
+142 YQGVSYAHFRR
-153 TVRRWKRDVSR
+153 TVRRWKRDVAR
-164 ADYAAMLSDTARDLG
+164 ADYAAMLSDTVRDLG

-205 LPHERYDV
+205 LPHEHYDV

-334 LTLTAGCAISWGERA
+334 LTLTAGCAVSWGERA

-357 DKSYTVDILLYE
+357 DKSYMVDTLLYE
-369 APAFTDGFTDGTYPS
+369 APGFTDGFTDGAYPT
-384 FRTTTNTAGE
+384 FRTATNPAGE
-394 KYVTLCD
+394 KYVTMFNDLGY
-401 AWGSTSIYGPMEE
+401 ALIYGPMEE
-414 YTLEKQSFYALFGST
+414 YKLEKQSFYALFGNT
-429 KASPVDDLIQ
+429 RDASPVDDLMQ
-439 NNKSAWSGHC
+439 HNKSAWTGYC
-449 EEASDG
+449 EEAKDS
-455 QPNQVYLLKQKDGS
+455 QPYQAYLLEQEDGTI
-469 VYLGLA
+469 YLGLSA
-475 GDYEEDGSELFCSV
+475 DYAEDGSECFCMV
-489 FRLNEQVNPIYA
+489 YRLNEQINPIYA
-501 SMDDYAAACVEDLKK
+501 SMDDYAAMCVEDLKK
-516 GTMTYSVSENNDYA
+516 GTMTYSVSENNEYA

-544 QLEQADSLGNLSP
+544 QLEFADSLGNLSP

-571 KPTNEAGMQID
+571 KPTNEAGVQID
-582 VIGGQELTDDGYLN
+582 VIGGQELTDDGYLR
-596 ENWTHYLT
+596 ESWTHYLT

-613 TGYQVIGTYTGNDG
+613 TGYQIIGTYTGNDG

-638 EKYYLHDFYV
+638 EKYYLHDFYI
-648 DYAGLDLPKMFIP
+648 DYAGLNEPKMYIP
-661 DLLNDTAA
+661 DLVDGLVE
-669 DGYGRANQCEA
+669 DGYGHGNSVEG
-680 RLISGDGSYYFYA
+680 RLISGNGNYSFYA
-693 PITAWACNPGTEFW
+693 PISGWTYKPDAEYAEYW
-707 YSRYDTG
+707 YSSYNTG
-714 SYFNAKKLEQS
+714 SYFSVTEVDHS
-725 LDEAKAEWES
+725 LYDEKPEWES
-735 TGAKAEKTDAGWRF
+735 AGYTAEWIDESCRF

-756 NTIVTLFDAPDGTC
+756 NTVVTLFNGPNNTC
-770 YEVTTHWTFDGSTE
+770 YIVEIHWLFDGSTE
-784 ENQWGWNR
+784 ENQWGWNH
-792 DRAVEGE
+792 DRAVEEE

-811 TSKILFT
+811 TSKILPTT
-818 DGSPNGSE
+818 DPVLD
-826 SSDPAPDDTAFQ
+826 DPAFK
-838 ADLQLASNGGASW
+838 ADLQLATNGGASW
-851 LSLNT
+851 MYLSKN
-856 DGMAVGGHDPKD
+856 
-868 SAPTVLLDTCDYK
+868 SATVSDCNMRNVTPTVKLDECSYALLNEEFTPDDGKQT
-881 EYDPS
+881 
-886 ESSPSGS
+886 
-893 AVPPGGGNPLALCLS
+893 LTLW
-908 LSNSARFTFYE
+908 LSNNDSSHLAFYE
-919 GSDFMLYQHGDTR
+919 STNVMLYQRDDAR
-932 YYKVSSYGDYATI
+932 YYKVSNFGDYATLY
-945 FDAML
+945 DAML
-950 AWYNKTPD
+950 AWFNSAQSGTEP
-958 KEATFESDLVLAS
+958 SDAS
-971 NAATVD
+971 STTTTNAVSRDSLIKA
-977 ILAFCPASGESGSHA
+977 A
-992 PLLTGYSVALDSYEY
+992 DSYVDLGGYLWYTAGGKFCRWHE
-1007 KPIDKPKNLDGLD
+1007 GG
-1020 SVELWPHNAQAT
+1020 SVE
-1032 CLIFYKGTNT
+1032 T
-1042 VKYVS
+1042 VCDLPLDYDTPVS
-1047 GKSERYYRAVGD
+1047 ASL
-1059 FSIVDNDGRTLYDL
+1059 STQDNRILMNYHIGGAIMGSFITDLYDTDGKKL
-1073 MRVWYDTAE
+1073 SSINGYNAIAISGDIIVMTDHFMPTPNNMSISYDCGKTFTEFGDKDWFYGSA
-1082 YSDMLTSDVRAQSKS
+1082 LTED
-1097 FSWQE
+1097 
-1102 AAQNWAN
+1102 
-1109 AYYGTQKEVTSG
+1109 GTYVTSVNSSLEIRDG
-1121 SIYKFTWLNVT
+1121 YVYTTAVYDINHEKSDDPLVT
-1132 VNPAEETTQAK
+1132 H
-1143 RKAGEIDD
+1143 
-1151 NTYCFAVRVEF
+1151 AVRI
-1162 TAESANALQSAMAGN
+1162 SI
-1177 TVKCENPAAP
+1177 K
-1187 KDAYEF
+1187 
-1193 YRCCTIQLRDD
+1193 
-1204 GRWYGTELGTGWLC
+1204 TGAQEILD
-1218 AIPKKEGL
+1218 
-1226 PPPFFAVF
+1226 
-1234 QRRAGK
+1234 
-1240 STGTSQRY
+1240 
-1248 VV
+1248 

>member
-38 RCWLWLALA
+38 RCWLWLAMA
-47 AFLLLPVDFSVK
+47 AFLLLPIDFSVK

-142 YQGVSYALFRR
+142 YQGVSYAHFRR

-164 ADYAAMLSDTARDLG
+164 ADYASLLSDTAHDLG

-334 LTLTAGCAISWGERA
+334 LTLTAGCAVSWGSRDA
-349 QKNDDPFA
+349 STAPFDGSRYHPVFVLENPELTIGESFLPLSNITSTSVQLSQA
-357 DKSYTVDILLYE
+357 DGIKMVALTYTGTAMVYTPMESVTLTQE
-369 APAFTDGFTDGTYPS
+369 NFDGTLLPDLDALRS
-384 FRTTTNTAGE
+384 DNKTAWRVQLPDNFDDHDPEASPNLVFLLEQEDG
-394 KYVTLCD
+394 TLYLCIGYHFNGGD
-401 AWGSTSIYGPMEE
+401 AFPEDSDRIRWVYR
-414 YTLEKQSFYALFGST
+414 LEK
-429 KASPVDDLIQ
+429 
-439 NNKSAWSGHC
+439 
-449 EEASDG
+449 
-455 QPNQVYLLKQKDGS
+455 
-469 VYLGLA
+469 
-475 GDYEEDGSELFCSV
+475 ED
-489 FRLNEQVNPIYA
+489 NTIYP

-516 GTMTYSVSENNDYA
+516 GTMTYSVSENNEYA

-544 QLEQADSLGNLSP
+544 RLEQGDSLGNLSP

-571 KPTNEAGMQID
+571 KPTNEAGVQID

-604 VLHYTYGEK
+604 VLHYTYGEQ

-627 LWYNGCSYSGE
+627 LWYDGCSYSGE
-638 EKYYLHDFYV
+638 EKYYLHDLYV
-648 DYAGLDLPKMFIP
+648 DYAGLNEPKMYIP
-661 DLLNDTAA
+661 NLVDGLVE
-669 DGYGRANQCEA
+669 DGYGHGNSVEG
-680 RLISGDGSYYFYA
+680 RLVSGSTYNFCYYYV
-693 PITAWACNPGTEFW
+693 PITGWACSPGTDYW

-714 SYFNAKKLEQS
+714 SYFSVKKLERGIN
-725 LDEAKAEWES
+725 DAKAEWES
-735 TGAKAEKTDAGWRF
+735 TGVTGEKVDTGCWRY

-756 NTIVTLFDAPDGTC
+756 NTVVTLFNGPNNTC
-770 YEVTTHWTFDGSTE
+770 YIVEIHWLFDGSTE

-792 DRAVEGE
+792 DRAVEEE

-811 TSKILFT
+811 TSKILPT
-818 DGSPNGSE
+818 MDPVLD
-826 SSDPAPDDTAFQ
+826 DPAFK
-838 ADLQLASNGGASW
+838 ADLQLATNGGASW
-851 LSLNT
+851 MYLSKNSA
-856 DGMAVGGHDPKD
+856 AVSDCNMRNVT
-868 SAPTVLLDTCDYK
+868 PTVKLDECSYALLNEEFTPDDGKQT
-881 EYDPS
+881 
-886 ESSPSGS
+886 
-893 AVPPGGGNPLALCLS
+893 LTLW
-908 LSNSARFTFYE
+908 LSNNDSSHLAFYE
-919 GSDFMLYQHGDTR
+919 STNVMLYQRDDAR
-932 YYKVSSYGDYATI
+932 YYKVSNFGDYATLY
-945 FDAML
+945 DAML
-950 AWYNKTPD
+950 AWFNSAQSGTEP
-958 KEATFESDLVLAS
+958 SDAS
-971 NAATVD
+971 STTTTNAVSRDSLIKA
-977 ILAFCPASGESGSHA
+977 A
-992 PLLTGYSVALDSYEY
+992 DSYVDLGGYLWYTAGGKFCRWHE
-1007 KPIDKPKNLDGLD
+1007 GG
-1020 SVELWPHNAQAT
+1020 SVE
-1032 CLIFYKGTNT
+1032 T
-1042 VKYVS
+1042 VCDLPLDYDTPVS
-1047 GKSERYYRAVGD
+1047 ASL
-1059 FSIVDNDGRTLYDL
+1059 STQDNRILMNYHIGGAIMGSFITDLYDTDGKKL
-1073 MRVWYDTAE
+1073 SSINGYNAIAISGDIIVMTDHFMPTPNNMSISYDCGKTFTEFGDKDWFYGSA
-1082 YSDMLTSDVRAQSKS
+1082 LTED
-1097 FSWQE
+1097 
-1102 AAQNWAN
+1102 
-1109 AYYGTQKEVTSG
+1109 GTYVTSVNSSLEIRDG
-1121 SIYKFTWLNVT
+1121 YVYTTAVYDINHEKSDDPLVT
-1132 VNPAEETTQAK
+1132 H
-1143 RKAGEIDD
+1143 
-1151 NTYCFAVRVEF
+1151 AVRI
-1162 TAESANALQSAMAGN
+1162 SI
-1177 TVKCENPAAP
+1177 K
-1187 KDAYEF
+1187 
-1193 YRCCTIQLRDD
+1193 
-1204 GRWYGTELGTGWLC
+1204 TGAQEILD
-1218 AIPKKEGL
+1218 
-1226 PPPFFAVF
+1226 
-1234 QRRAGK
+1234 
-1240 STGTSQRY
+1240 
-1248 VV
+1248 

>member
-1 METFLLNLLKTSLLG
+1 
-16 SLAILA
+16 
-22 MLVLK
+22 
-27 PLWRERYRAKT
+27 
-38 RCWLWLALA
+38 
-47 AFLLLPVDFSVK
+47 
-59 NAPVQAAPPK
+59 
-69 DYTLFVGTDKTAI
+69 
-82 QSTDNLFGDM
+82 
-92 AEKSGQSPAQ
+92 
-102 VRDTIIQR
+102 
-110 PVTNPE
+110 
-116 QKTTRYIPVTTI
+116 
-128 LFYGYLAGAAAFLL
+128 
-142 YQGVSYALFRR
+142 
-153 TVRRWKRDVSR
+153 
-164 ADYAAMLSDTARDLG
+164 
-179 VSAPE
+179 

-334 LTLTAGCAISWGERA
+334 LTLTAGCAVGWGERA
-349 QKNDDPFA
+349 QTQKNDDPFA

-792 DRAVEGE
+792 DRAVESE
-799 AVILQAMVNSFR
+799 AEVLRAMVRSF
-811 TSKILFT
+811 TVNW
-818 DGSPNGSE
+818 DADAAA
-826 SSDPAPDDTAFQ
+826 DPALDDSDFQ
-838 ADLQLASNGGASW
+838 ADLQLASNGGAAWMYLSKNSAAVSDCNMRNVTPTVKLDECSYALLNEEFTPDDGKQTLTLW
-851 LSLNT
+851 LSNN
-856 DGMAVGGHDPKD
+856 D
-868 SAPTVLLDTCDYK
+868 S
-881 EYDPS
+881 S
-886 ESSPSGS
+886 H
-893 AVPPGGGNPLALCLS
+893 LA
-908 LSNSARFTFYE
+908 FYE
-919 GSDFMLYQHGDTR
+919 GTNVMLYQRDDAR
-932 YYKVSSYGDYATI
+932 YYKVSNFGDYATLY
-945 FDAML
+945 DAML
-950 AWYNKTPD
+950 AWFNSAQSGT
-958 KEATFESDLVLAS
+958 ETSDAS
-971 NAATVD
+971 STTTTNAVSRDSLIKA
-977 ILAFCPASGESGSHA
+977 A
-992 PLLTGYSVALDSYEY
+992 DSY
-1007 KPIDKPKNLDGLD
+1007 
-1020 SVELWPHNAQAT
+1020 
-1032 CLIFYKGTNT
+1032 
-1042 VKYVS
+1042 
-1047 GKSERYYRAVGD
+1047 
-1059 FSIVDNDGRTLYDL
+1059 VDNDDYLWYISGGKLCRWHEGGSVETLRELPYNDVTDQPAIATLAVEYDQVALRWHIGGATTGTTMLELYGADGKRTMELD
-1073 MRVWYDTAE
+1073 
-1082 YSDMLTSDVRAQSKS
+1082 
-1097 FSWQE
+1097 
-1102 AAQNWAN
+1102 
-1109 AYYGTQKEVTSG
+1109 G
-1121 SIYKFTWLNVT
+1121 SA
-1132 VNPAEETTQAK
+1132 P
-1143 RKAGEIDD
+1143 
-1151 NTYCFAVRVEF
+1151 FAI
-1162 TAESANALQSAMAGN
+1162 SGN
-1177 TVKCENPAAP
+1177 TVVKLLSFPPTTGNLLLSTDGGKTWSAIG
-1187 KDAYEF
+1187 DADWF
-1193 YRCCTIQLRDD
+1193 YGSVTEDSSGSTSYALADLTIRDGYVYTTAVYD
-1204 GRWYGTELGTGWLC
+1204 IDHQKTSDPLVTHSVRVNLKTGAQEILD
-1218 AIPKKEGL
+1218 
-1226 PPPFFAVF
+1226 
-1234 QRRAGK
+1234 
-1240 STGTSQRY
+1240 
-1248 VV
+1248 

>member
-47 AFLLLPVDFSVK
+47 VFLLLPVDFSVK

-69 DYTLFVGTDKTAI
+69 DYTLFVGTDKTTI

-164 ADYAAMLSDTARDLG
+164 ADYASLLSDTARDLG

-205 LPHERYDV
+205 LPHEHYDV

-270 TDGLELPE
+270 TDDLDRAE

-334 LTLTAGCAISWGERA
+334 LTLTAGCAVSWGERA

-357 DKSYTVDILLYE
+357 DKSYTVDTLLYE
-369 APAFTDGFTDGTYPS
+369 APGFTDGFTDGAYPT
-384 FRTTTNTAGE
+384 FRTATNPAGE
-394 KYVTLCD
+394 KYVTMFNDLGY
-401 AWGSTSIYGPMEE
+401 ALIYGPMEE
-414 YTLEKQSFYALFGST
+414 YKLEKQSFYALFGST
-429 KASPVDDLIQ
+429 RDASPVDDLMQ
-439 NNKSAWSGHC
+439 HNKSAWTGYC
-449 EEASDG
+449 EEAKDS
-455 QPNQVYLLKQKDGS
+455 QPYQAYLLEQEDGTI
-469 VYLGLA
+469 YLGLSA
-475 GDYEEDGSELFCSV
+475 DYAEDGSECFCMV
-489 FRLNEQVNPIYA
+489 YRLNEQINPIYP

-516 GTMTYSVSENNDYA
+516 GTMTYSVSENNEYA

-536 TVADVRVT
+536 TVADVRMT
-544 QLEQADSLGNLSP
+544 QLEQGDSLGNLSP

-571 KPTNEAGMQID
+571 KPTNEAGVQID
-582 VIGGQELTDDGYLN
+582 VIGGQELTDDGYLR
-596 ENWTHYLT
+596 ESWTHYLT
-604 VLHYTYGEK
+604 VLHYTSGEK

-627 LWYNGCSYSGE
+627 LWYDGCNYSGE
-638 EKYYLHDFYV
+638 EKYYLHDFYI

-661 DLLNDTAA
+661 NLLNAA
-669 DGYGRANQCEA
+669 TDGYGRANQCEA

-792 DRAVEGE
+792 DRAVESE
-799 AVILQAMVNSFR
+799 AEVLRAMVRSF
-811 TSKILFT
+811 TVNW
-818 DGSPNGSE
+818 DADAAA
-826 SSDPAPDDTAFQ
+826 DPALDDSDFQ
-838 ADLQLASNGGASW
+838 ADLQLASNGGAAWMYLSKNSAAVSDCNMRNVTPTVKLDECSYALLNEEFTPDDGKQTLTLW
-851 LSLNT
+851 LSNN
-856 DGMAVGGHDPKD
+856 D
-868 SAPTVLLDTCDYK
+868 S
-881 EYDPS
+881 S
-886 ESSPSGS
+886 H
-893 AVPPGGGNPLALCLS
+893 LA
-908 LSNSARFTFYE
+908 FYE
-919 GSDFMLYQHGDTR
+919 GTNVMLYQRDDAR
-932 YYKVSSYGDYATI
+932 YYKVSNFGDYATLY
-945 FDAML
+945 DAML
-950 AWYNKTPD
+950 AWFNSAQSGTEPSD
-958 KEATFESDLVLAS
+958 ASSATTTNAVSRDSLIKAADSYVDLGGYLWYTAGGKLYRWREGGSVEVLHDLPV
-971 NAATVD
+971 NDVTDTTVD
-977 ILAFCPASGESGSHA
+977 ATLSVVSDQVALRYYIGGGIMGSFVTELYGADGKQSATLYGYESIAISGSTIVETTKFPPTVNNLRLSTDGGKTWTSIGDA
-992 PLLTGYSVALDSYEY
+992 DYFYGSVTEDGSSISYFPGALEIRDGYVYTTAVYD
-1007 KPIDKPKNLDGLD
+1007 IDHQK
-1020 SVELWPHNAQAT
+1020 
-1032 CLIFYKGTNT
+1032 
-1042 VKYVS
+1042 
-1047 GKSERYYRAVGD
+1047 
-1059 FSIVDNDGRTLYDL
+1059 
-1073 MRVWYDTAE
+1073 
-1082 YSDMLTSDVRAQSKS
+1082 TSDPL
-1097 FSWQE
+1097 
-1102 AAQNWAN
+1102 
-1109 AYYGTQKEVTSG
+1109 VTHS
-1121 SIYKFTWLNVT
+1121 
-1132 VNPAEETTQAK
+1132 
-1143 RKAGEIDD
+1143 
-1151 NTYCFAVRVEF
+1151 VRV
-1162 TAESANALQSAMAGN
+1162 NL
-1177 TVKCENPAAP
+1177 K
-1187 KDAYEF
+1187 
-1193 YRCCTIQLRDD
+1193 
-1204 GRWYGTELGTGWLC
+1204 TGAQEILD
-1218 AIPKKEGL
+1218 
-1226 PPPFFAVF
+1226 
-1234 QRRAGK
+1234 
-1240 STGTSQRY
+1240 
-1248 VV
+1248 

>member
-38 RCWLWLALA
+38 RCWLWLAMA

-142 YQGVSYALFRR
+142 YQGISYAHFRR

-164 ADYAAMLSDTARDLG
+164 ADYAAMLSNTARDLG

-320 QKKRGLGVVALVLA
+320 QKKRGLGIVALVLA
-334 LTLTAGCAISWGERA
+334 LTLTAGCAVSWGERA

-357 DKSYTVDILLYE
+357 DKSYTVDTLLYE
-369 APAFTDGFTDGTYPS
+369 APGFTDGFTDGAYPT
-384 FRTTTNTAGE
+384 FRTATNPAGE
-394 KYVTLCD
+394 KYVTMFNDLGY
-401 AWGSTSIYGPMEE
+401 ALIYGPMEE
-414 YTLEKQSFYALFGST
+414 YKLEKQSFYALFGNT
-429 KASPVDDLIQ
+429 RDASPVDDLMQ
-439 NNKSAWSGHC
+439 HNKSAWTGYC
-449 EEASDG
+449 EEAKDS
-455 QPNQVYLLKQKDGS
+455 QPYQAYLLEQEDGTI
-469 VYLGLA
+469 YLGLSA
-475 GDYEEDGSELFCSV
+475 DYAEDGSECFCMV
-489 FRLNEQVNPIYA
+489 YRLEKEDDTIYP

-544 QLEQADSLGNLSP
+544 RLEQGDSLGNLSP

-571 KPTNEAGMQID
+571 KPTNEAGVQID

-596 ENWTHYLT
+596 EHWTHYLT

-613 TGYQVIGTYTGNDG
+613 TGYQIIGTSMSNDG
-627 LWYNGCSYSGE
+627 LWYNGCGYGVDL
-638 EKYYLHDFYV
+638 KYYLHDFYV
-648 DYAGLDLPKMFIP
+648 DYAGLDLPKMYIP
-661 DLLNDTAA
+661 NLVDGLVE
-669 DGYGRANQCEA
+669 DGYGHGNSVEG
-680 RLISGDGSYYFYA
+680 RLISGNGNYRFYA
-693 PITAWACNPGTEFW
+693 PISGWTYKPDAKYAEYW
-707 YSRYDTG
+707 YSSYNTG
-714 SYFNAKKLEQS
+714 SYFSVTEVDHS
-725 LDEAKAEWES
+725 LYDEKPEWES
-735 TGAKAEKTDAGWRF
+735 AGYTAEWIDESCRF

-756 NTIVTLFDAPDGTC
+756 NTVVTLFNGPNNTC
-770 YEVTTHWTFDGSTE
+770 YIVEIHWLFDGSTE

-792 DRAVEGE
+792 DRAVEEE
-799 AVILQAMVNSFR
+799 AVILQAMVKHFTINGG
-811 TSKILFT
+811 IYFT
-818 DGSPNGSE
+818 DGSSDSE
-826 SSDPAPDDTAFQ
+826 SPADTAFLT
-838 ADLQLASNGGASW
+838 DLQLASNGGASW

-868 SAPTVLLDTCDYK
+868 AAPTVLLDTCDYK

-893 AVPPGGGNPLALCLS
+893 AVPPRGGNPLALCLS

-977 ILAFCPASGESGSHA
+977 ILAFCPAGGESGSHA

-1082 YSDMLTSDVRAQSKS
+1082 YSNMLTSDVRAQSKS

-1204 GRWYGTELGTGWLC
+1204 GRWYGTELGTGW
-1218 AIPKKEGL
+1218 
-1226 PPPFFAVF
+1226 
-1234 QRRAGK
+1234 
-1240 STGTSQRY
+1240 
-1248 VV
+1248 

>member
-47 AFLLLPVDFSVK
+47 AFMLLPVDFSVK

-153 TVRRWKRDVSR
+153 TVHRWKRDVFR

-270 TDGLELPE
+270 TDDLDRAE

-334 LTLTAGCAISWGERA
+334 LTLTAGCAVSWGN
-349 QKNDDPFA
+349 KNELSDPFG
-357 DKSYTVDILLYE
+357 KSYTIADIVYIGVEPDDTFRENAANAELLLRSDAQSMTLTWTDHYKWDCTAAGSFEMTEENFDRYFDGSAFE
-369 APAFTDGFTDGTYPS
+369 AADNPAGWQESDMSAAKLRRENANTWCFTTSSPPDGLTDY
-384 FRTTTNTAGE
+384 
-394 KYVTLCD
+394 LC
-401 AWGSTSIYGPMEE
+401 
-414 YTLEKQSFYALFGST
+414 
-429 KASPVDDLIQ
+429 
-439 NNKSAWSGHC
+439 
-449 EEASDG
+449 
-455 QPNQVYLLKQKDGS
+455 LLQQKDGTL
-469 VYLGLA
+469 YLAMGYYPDSKQTAPHCFHTL
-475 GDYEEDGSELFCSV
+475 
-489 FRLNEQVNPIYA
+489 FRLAEKAVPIYA
-501 SMDDYAAACVEDLKK
+501 SMDDYAAACVEDLKQ
-516 GTMTYSVSENNDYA
+516 GTMTYYTSENGNYGSQA
-530 SRSIED
+530 VED

-544 QLEQADSLGNLSP
+544 QLEFADSLGNLSP

-571 KPTNEAGMQID
+571 KPTNEAGVEIEP
-582 VIGGQELTDDGYLN
+582 VGGQYVTDDGYLR
-596 ENWTHYLT
+596 ESWTHYLT
-604 VLHYTYGEK
+604 VLRYTYGEK

-725 LDEAKAEWES
+725 LDEAKVEWES

-799 AVILQAMVNSFR
+799 AEVLRAMVRSF
-811 TSKILFT
+811 TVNW
-818 DGSPNGSE
+818 DADAAA
-826 SSDPAPDDTAFQ
+826 DPALDDSDFQ
-838 ADLQLASNGGASW
+838 ADLQLASNGGAAWMYLSKNSAAVSDCNMRNVTPTVRLDECSYALLHDKFTPADGARSLTLW
-851 LSLNT
+851 LSNNDSSHLAFFEGT
-856 DGMAVGGHDPKD
+856 DI
-868 SAPTVLLDTCDYK
+868 
-881 EYDPS
+881 
-886 ESSPSGS
+886 
-893 AVPPGGGNPLALCLS
+893 
-908 LSNSARFTFYE
+908 
-919 GSDFMLYQHGDTR
+919 MLYQRDDAY
-932 YYKVSSYGDYATI
+932 YYKVSDYGNYATLY
-945 FDAML
+945 DAML
-950 AWYNKTPD
+950 AWFNSAQSGTEPSD
-958 KEATFESDLVLAS
+958 ASSATTTNAVSRDSLIKAADSYVDLGGYLWYTAGGKLYRWREGGSVEVLHDLPV
-971 NAATVD
+971 NDVTDTTVD
-977 ILAFCPASGESGSHA
+977 ATLSVVSDQVALRYYIGGGIMGSFVTELYGADGKQSATLYGYESIAISGSTIVETTKFPPTVNNLRLSTDGGKTWTSIGDA
-992 PLLTGYSVALDSYEY
+992 DYFYGSVTEDGSSISYFPGALEIRDGYVYTTAVYD
-1007 KPIDKPKNLDGLD
+1007 IDHQK
-1020 SVELWPHNAQAT
+1020 
-1032 CLIFYKGTNT
+1032 
-1042 VKYVS
+1042 
-1047 GKSERYYRAVGD
+1047 
-1059 FSIVDNDGRTLYDL
+1059 
-1073 MRVWYDTAE
+1073 
-1082 YSDMLTSDVRAQSKS
+1082 TSDPL
-1097 FSWQE
+1097 
-1102 AAQNWAN
+1102 
-1109 AYYGTQKEVTSG
+1109 VTHS
-1121 SIYKFTWLNVT
+1121 
-1132 VNPAEETTQAK
+1132 
-1143 RKAGEIDD
+1143 
-1151 NTYCFAVRVEF
+1151 VRV
-1162 TAESANALQSAMAGN
+1162 NL
-1177 TVKCENPAAP
+1177 K
-1187 KDAYEF
+1187 
-1193 YRCCTIQLRDD
+1193 
-1204 GRWYGTELGTGWLC
+1204 TGAQEILD
-1218 AIPKKEGL
+1218 
-1226 PPPFFAVF
+1226 
-1234 QRRAGK
+1234 
-1240 STGTSQRY
+1240 
-1248 VV
+1248 

>member
-47 AFLLLPVDFSVK
+47 VFLLLPVDFSVK

-69 DYTLFVGTDKTAI
+69 DYTLFVGTDKTTI

-128 LFYGYLAGAAAFLL
+128 LFYGYLAGTAAFLL
-142 YQGVSYALFRR
+142 YQGVSYAHFRR
-153 TVRRWKRDVSR
+153 TVRRWKRDVAR
-164 ADYAAMLSDTARDLG
+164 VDYASLLSDTARDLG

-315 NVLGA
+315 NVLGV
-320 QKKRGLGVVALVLA
+320 QKKRGLGIVALVLA
-334 LTLTAGCAISWGERA
+334 LTLTAGCAVSWGERA

-357 DKSYTVDILLYE
+357 DKSYTVDTLLYE
-369 APAFTDGFTDGTYPS
+369 APGFTDGFTDGAYPT
-384 FRTTTNTAGE
+384 FRTATNPAGE
-394 KYVTLCD
+394 KYVTMFNDLGY
-401 AWGSTSIYGPMEE
+401 ALIYGPMEE
-414 YTLEKQSFYALFGST
+414 YKLEKQSFYALFGNT
-429 KASPVDDLIQ
+429 RDASPVDDLMQ
-439 NNKSAWSGHC
+439 HNKSAWTGYC
-449 EEASDG
+449 EEAKDS
-455 QPNQVYLLKQKDGS
+455 QPYQAYLLEQEDGTI
-469 VYLGLA
+469 YLGLSA
-475 GDYEEDGSELFCSV
+475 DYAEDGSECFCMV
-489 FRLNEQVNPIYA
+489 YRLNEQINPIYA
-501 SMDDYAAACVEDLKK
+501 SMDDYAAMCVEDLKK
-516 GTMTYSVSENNDYA
+516 GTMTYSVSENNEYA

-544 QLEQADSLGNLSP
+544 QLEFADSLGNLSP

-571 KPTNEAGMQID
+571 KPTNEAGVEIEP
-582 VIGGQELTDDGYLN
+582 VGGQYVTDDGYLR
-596 ENWTHYLT
+596 ESWTHYLT
-604 VLHYTYGEK
+604 VLHYTSGEK

-627 LWYNGCSYSGE
+627 LWYNGCNYSGE
-638 EKYYLHDFYV
+638 EKYYLHDFYI

-661 DLLNDTAA
+661 DLVDGLVE
-669 DGYGRANQCEA
+669 DGYGHGNSVEG
-680 RLISGDGSYYFYA
+680 RLVSGSTYNFCYYYV
-693 PITAWACNPGTEFW
+693 PITGWACSPGTDYW

-714 SYFNAKKLEQS
+714 SYFSVKKLERGIN
-725 LDEAKAEWES
+725 DAKAEWES
-735 TGAKAEKTDAGWRF
+735 TGVTGEKVDTGCWRY

-756 NTIVTLFDAPDGTC
+756 NTIVTLFAGPNNTT
-770 YEVTTHWTFDGSTE
+770 YEVEIHWLFDGSSE
-784 ENQWGWNR
+784 ENQWGWNH
-792 DRAVEGE
+792 DRAVEEE
-799 AVILQAMVNSFR
+799 AVILQAMVKHFTINGG
-811 TSKILFT
+811 IYFT
-818 DGSPNGSE
+818 DGSSDSE
-826 SSDPAPDDTAFQ
+826 SPADTAFLT
-838 ADLQLASNGGASW
+838 DLQLASNGGASW

-868 SAPTVLLDTCDYK
+868 AAPTVLLDTCDYK

-893 AVPPGGGNPLALCLS
+893 AVPPRGGNPLALCLS

-977 ILAFCPASGESGSHA
+977 ILAFCPAGGESGSHA

-1193 YRCCTIQLRDD
+1193 YRCCTIQLKDD
-1204 GRWYGTELGTGWLC
+1204 GRWYGTELGTGW
-1218 AIPKKEGL
+1218 
-1226 PPPFFAVF
+1226 
-1234 QRRAGK
+1234 
-1240 STGTSQRY
+1240 
-1248 VV
+1248 

>member
-47 AFLLLPVDFSVK
+47 AFLLLPIDFSVK

-142 YQGVSYALFRR
+142 YQGISYAHFRR

-205 LPHERYDV
+205 LPHEHYDV

-278 RAAYSRTLLAAVQS
+278 RVAYSRTLLAAVQS

-334 LTLTAGCAISWGERA
+334 LTLTAGCAVSWGERA

-357 DKSYTVDILLYE
+357 DKSYTVDTLLYE
-369 APAFTDGFTDGTYPS
+369 APGFTDGFTDGAYPT
-384 FRTTTNTAGE
+384 FRTATNPAGE
-394 KYVTLCD
+394 KYVTMFNDLGY
-401 AWGSTSIYGPMEE
+401 ALIYGPMEE
-414 YTLEKQSFYALFGST
+414 YKLEKQSFYALFGNT
-429 KASPVDDLIQ
+429 RDASPVDDLMQ
-439 NNKSAWSGHC
+439 HNKSAWTGYC
-449 EEASDG
+449 EEAKDS
-455 QPNQVYLLKQKDGS
+455 QPYQAYLLEQEDGTI
-469 VYLGLA
+469 YLGLSA
-475 GDYEEDGSELFCSV
+475 DYAEDGSECFCMV
-489 FRLNEQVNPIYA
+489 YRLNEQINPIYA

-544 QLEQADSLGNLSP
+544 RLEQGDSLGNLSP

-571 KPTNEAGMQID
+571 KPTNEAGVQID

-604 VLHYTYGEK
+604 VLHYTSGEK
-613 TGYQVIGTYTGNDG
+613 TGYQIIGTSMSNDG
-627 LWYNGCSYSGE
+627 LWYNGCGYGVDL
-638 EKYYLHDFYV
+638 KYYLHDFYV
-648 DYAGLDLPKMFIP
+648 DYAGLDLPKMYIP
-661 DLLNDTAA
+661 NLVDGLVE
-669 DGYGRANQCEA
+669 DGYGHGNTVEG
-680 RLISGDGSYYFYA
+680 RLISGNGNYSFYV
-693 PITAWACNPGTEFW
+693 PISGWTYKPDAEYAEYW
-707 YSRYDTG
+707 YSSYNTG
-714 SYFNAKKLEQS
+714 SYFSVTEVDHS
-725 LDEAKAEWES
+725 LYDEKPEWES
-735 TGAKAEKTDAGWRF
+735 AGYTAEWIDESCRF

-756 NTIVTLFDAPDGTC
+756 NTVVTLFNGPNNTC
-770 YEVTTHWTFDGSTE
+770 YIVEIHWLFDGSTE
-784 ENQWGWNR
+784 ENQWGWNH
-792 DRAVEGE
+792 DRAVEEE

-811 TSKILFT
+811 TSKILPTT
-818 DGSPNGSE
+818 DPVLD
-826 SSDPAPDDTAFQ
+826 DPAFK

-868 SAPTVLLDTCDYK
+868 AAPTVLLDTCDYK

-977 ILAFCPASGESGSHA
+977 ILAFCPAGGESGSHA

-1109 AYYGTQKEVTSG
+1109 AYYGMQKEVTSG

-1204 GRWYGTELGTGWLC
+1204 GRWYGTELGTGW
-1218 AIPKKEGL
+1218 
-1226 PPPFFAVF
+1226 
-1234 QRRAGK
+1234 
-1240 STGTSQRY
+1240 
-1248 VV
+1248 

>member
-69 DYTLFVGTDKTAI
+69 DYTLFVGTDKTTI

-164 ADYAAMLSDTARDLG
+164 ADYASLLSDTARDLG

-205 LPHERYDV
+205 LPHEHYDV

-334 LTLTAGCAISWGERA
+334 LTLTAGCAVGWGERA

-571 KPTNEAGMQID
+571 KPTNEAGAQINI
-582 VIGGQELTDDGYLN
+582 VGGQELTDDGYLN

-613 TGYQVIGTYTGNDG
+613 TGYQIIGTSMSNDG

-756 NTIVTLFDAPDGTC
+756 NTIVTLFDAPDGIC

-799 AVILQAMVNSFR
+799 AAILQAMTDSF
-811 TSKILFT
+811 TITGKILLSQEDASAASTGFDALDAALDALGDMNVT
-818 DGSPNGSE
+818 ADPLGHAVMVPNATAKWDDRNGTNIAYRAEIAKQFRQYSWKE
-826 SSDPAPDDTAFQ
+826 ASNVAQFGEEVLSVQCGRWNFYLYSNYKNVLSFFDQESDPKGYPYAFEITNAGAENAVWDAFYKWYEEAVAADNGKQTVTPAATDTLSRASITKSADSYVDNDDY
-838 ADLQLASNGGASW
+838 LWYISGGKLCRW
-851 LSLNT
+851 R
-856 DGMAVGGHDPKD
+856 
-868 SAPTVLLDTCDYK
+868 
-881 EYDPS
+881 E
-886 ESSPSGS
+886 GS
-893 AVPPGGGNPLALCLS
+893 AVETICTLPIDSLTDSPVRATLS
-908 LSNSARFTFYE
+908 I
-919 GSDFMLYQHGDTR
+919 M
-932 YYKVSSYGDYATI
+932 VSR
-945 FDAML
+945 
-950 AWYNKTPD
+950 
-958 KEATFESDLVLAS
+958 
-971 NAATVD
+971 
-977 ILAFCPASGESGSHA
+977 
-992 PLLTGYSVALDSYEY
+992 VALRYHIGGATMGTYVTELYNSDGEQYVKIDGYESIAFDNHGNIVKTLQFPPAQNNLSISY
-1007 KPIDKPKNLDGLD
+1007 D
-1020 SVELWPHNAQAT
+1020 
-1032 CLIFYKGTNT
+1032 
-1042 VKYVS
+1042 S
-1047 GKSERYYRAVGD
+1047 GKTWTAIGDADYFYGSVTEDGSSISYFPGALEIRDGYVYTTAV
-1059 FSIVDNDGRTLYDL
+1059 YDI
-1073 MRVWYDTAE
+1073 DHQK
-1082 YSDMLTSDVRAQSKS
+1082 TSDPL
-1097 FSWQE
+1097 
-1102 AAQNWAN
+1102 
-1109 AYYGTQKEVTSG
+1109 VTHS
-1121 SIYKFTWLNVT
+1121 
-1132 VNPAEETTQAK
+1132 
-1143 RKAGEIDD
+1143 
-1151 NTYCFAVRVEF
+1151 VRV
-1162 TAESANALQSAMAGN
+1162 NL
-1177 TVKCENPAAP
+1177 K
-1187 KDAYEF
+1187 
-1193 YRCCTIQLRDD
+1193 
-1204 GRWYGTELGTGWLC
+1204 TGAQEILD
-1218 AIPKKEGL
+1218 
-1226 PPPFFAVF
+1226 
-1234 QRRAGK
+1234 
-1240 STGTSQRY
+1240 
-1248 VV
+1248 

>member
-47 AFLLLPVDFSVK
+47 VFLLLPVDFSVK

-69 DYTLFVGTDKTAI
+69 DYTLFVGTDKTTI

-164 ADYAAMLSDTARDLG
+164 ADYASLLSDTARDLG

-205 LPHERYDV
+205 LPHEHYDV

-334 LTLTAGCAISWGERA
+334 LTLTAGCAVSWGERA
-349 QKNDDPFA
+349 QTQKNDDPFA

-571 KPTNEAGMQID
+571 KPTNEAGAQINI
-582 VIGGQELTDDGYLN
+582 VGGQYVTDDGYLR
-596 ENWTHYLT
+596 ESWTHYLT
-604 VLHYTYGEK
+604 VLRYTYGEK

-627 LWYNGCSYSGE
+627 LWYDGCNYSGE
-638 EKYYLHDFYV
+638 EKYYLHDFYI

-661 DLLNDTAA
+661 NLLNAA
-669 DGYGRANQCEA
+669 TDGYGRANQCEA

-799 AVILQAMVNSFR
+799 AEVLRAMVRSF
-811 TSKILFT
+811 TVNW
-818 DGSPNGSE
+818 DADAAA
-826 SSDPAPDDTAFQ
+826 DPALDDSDFQ

-851 LSLNT
+851 MYLSKNSA
-856 DGMAVGGHDPKD
+856 AVSDCNMRNVT
-868 SAPTVLLDTCDYK
+868 PTVKLDECSYALLNEEFTPDDGKQT
-881 EYDPS
+881 
-886 ESSPSGS
+886 
-893 AVPPGGGNPLALCLS
+893 LTLW
-908 LSNSARFTFYE
+908 LSNNDSSHLAFYE
-919 GSDFMLYQHGDTR
+919 GTNVMLYQRDDAR
-932 YYKVSSYGDYATI
+932 YYKVSNFGDYATLY
-945 FDAML
+945 DAML
-950 AWYNKTPD
+950 AWFNSAQSGTKPSDTSSTTTTNAVSRDSLIKAADSYVDLGGYLWYTAGGKFCRWHEGGSVETLRELPYNDVTDQPAI
-958 KEATFESDLVLAS
+958 ATLA
-971 NAATVD
+971 VEYD
-977 ILAFCPASGESGSHA
+977 Q
-992 PLLTGYSVALDSYEY
+992 VALRWHIGGATTGTTMLELYGADGKRTME
-1007 KPIDKPKNLDGLD
+1007 LDG
-1020 SVELWPHNAQAT
+1020 SAP
-1032 CLIFYKGTNT
+1032 
-1042 VKYVS
+1042 
-1047 GKSERYYRAVGD
+1047 
-1059 FSIVDNDGRTLYDL
+1059 
-1073 MRVWYDTAE
+1073 
-1082 YSDMLTSDVRAQSKS
+1082 
-1097 FSWQE
+1097 
-1102 AAQNWAN
+1102 
-1109 AYYGTQKEVTSG
+1109 
-1121 SIYKFTWLNVT
+1121 
-1132 VNPAEETTQAK
+1132 
-1143 RKAGEIDD
+1143 
-1151 NTYCFAVRVEF
+1151 FAI
-1162 TAESANALQSAMAGN
+1162 SGN
-1177 TVKCENPAAP
+1177 TVVKLLSFPPTTGNLLLSTDGGKTWSAIG
-1187 KDAYEF
+1187 DADWF
-1193 YRCCTIQLRDD
+1193 YGSVTEDSSGSTSYALADLTIRDGYVYTTAVYD
-1204 GRWYGTELGTGWLC
+1204 IDHQKTSDPLVTHSVRVNLKTGAQEILD
-1218 AIPKKEGL
+1218 
-1226 PPPFFAVF
+1226 
-1234 QRRAGK
+1234 
-1240 STGTSQRY
+1240 
-1248 VV
+1248 

>member
-69 DYTLFVGTDKTAI
+69 DYTLFVGTDKTTI

-153 TVRRWKRDVSR
+153 TVRRWKRDVAR
-164 ADYAAMLSDTARDLG
+164 ADYASLLSDTARDLG

-334 LTLTAGCAISWGERA
+334 LTLTAGCAVSWGERA
-349 QKNDDPFA
+349 QTNDDPFA
-357 DKSYTVDILLYE
+357 DKAYTVDILLYE
-369 APAFTDGFTDGTYPS
+369 APAFTDGFTDGTYPTFHTS
-384 FRTTTNTAGE
+384 TNSSGE
-394 KYVTLCD
+394 KYLSLCD

-455 QPNQVYLLKQKDGS
+455 QPNQVYLLKQKDGT
-469 VYLGLA
+469 VYVGLA

-489 FRLNEQVNPIYA
+489 FRLNEQTHPIYA

-516 GTMTYSVSENNDYA
+516 GTMTYSVSENNEYA

-571 KPTNEAGMQID
+571 KPTNEAGAQINI
-582 VIGGQELTDDGYLN
+582 VGGQELTDDGYLN
-596 ENWTHYLT
+596 EHWTHYLT

-613 TGYQVIGTYTGNDG
+613 TGYQIIGTSMSNDG
-627 LWYNGCSYSGE
+627 LWYNGCSYGVDL
-638 EKYYLHDFYV
+638 KYYLHDFYV
-648 DYAGLDLPKMFIP
+648 DYAGLDLPKMYIP
-661 DLLNDTAA
+661 NLVDGLVE
-669 DGYGRANQCEA
+669 DGYGHGNSVEG
-680 RLISGDGSYYFYA
+680 RLVSDSTYNFCYYYV
-693 PITAWACNPGTEFW
+693 PITGWACSPGTDYW

-714 SYFNAKKLEQS
+714 SYFSVKKLERGIN
-725 LDEAKAEWES
+725 DAKAEWES
-735 TGAKAEKTDAGWRF
+735 TGVTGEKVDTGCWRY

-811 TSKILFT
+811 TSKILPTT
-818 DGSPNGSE
+818 DPVLD
-826 SSDPAPDDTAFQ
+826 DPAFK
-838 ADLQLASNGGASW
+838 ADLQLATNGGASW
-851 LSLNT
+851 MYLSKNSA
-856 DGMAVGGHDPKD
+856 AVSDCNMRNVT
-868 SAPTVLLDTCDYK
+868 PTVKLDECSYALLNEEFTPDDGKQT
-881 EYDPS
+881 
-886 ESSPSGS
+886 
-893 AVPPGGGNPLALCLS
+893 LTLW
-908 LSNSARFTFYE
+908 LSNNDSSHLAFYE
-919 GSDFMLYQHGDTR
+919 GTNVMLYQRDDAR
-932 YYKVSSYGDYATI
+932 YYKVSNFGDYATLY
-945 FDAML
+945 DAML
-950 AWYNKTPD
+950 AWFNSAQSGT
-958 KEATFESDLVLAS
+958 ETSDASSTTTTNAVSRDSLIKAADSYVDLGGYLWYTADGKFYRWHEGGSVEVLHDLPV
-971 NAATVD
+971 NDVTDTTVD
-977 ILAFCPASGESGSHA
+977 ATLSVVSDQVALRYYIGGGIMGSFVTELYGADGKQSATLYGYESIAISGS
-992 PLLTGYSVALDSYEY
+992 T
-1007 KPIDKPKNLDGLD
+1007 I
-1020 SVELWPHNAQAT
+1020 VET
-1032 CLIFYKGTNT
+1032 T
-1042 VKYVS
+1042 
-1047 GKSERYYRAVGD
+1047 
-1059 FSIVDNDGRTLYDL
+1059 
-1073 MRVWYDTAE
+1073 
-1082 YSDMLTSDVRAQSKS
+1082 
-1097 FSWQE
+1097 
-1102 AAQNWAN
+1102 
-1109 AYYGTQKEVTSG
+1109 
-1121 SIYKFTWLNVT
+1121 KFPPT
-1132 VNPAEETTQAK
+1132 VNNLRLSTDGGKTWTSIGDADYFYGSVTEDGSSISYFPGALEIRDGYVYTTAVYD
-1143 RKAGEIDD
+1143 IDHEKSND
-1151 NTYCFAVRVEF
+1151 PLVTHSVRV
-1162 TAESANALQSAMAGN
+1162 NL
-1177 TVKCENPAAP
+1177 K
-1187 KDAYEF
+1187 
-1193 YRCCTIQLRDD
+1193 
-1204 GRWYGTELGTGWLC
+1204 TGAQEILD
-1218 AIPKKEGL
+1218 
-1226 PPPFFAVF
+1226 
-1234 QRRAGK
+1234 
-1240 STGTSQRY
+1240 
-1248 VV
+1248 